1 MDILCQ
7 QKIYEFENCEMM
19 DLPEETM
26 NIINRLA
33 KKVGAPTY
41 NKTPNFSKK
50 KKNNNNNL
58 NWAHMRNFK
67 VTKIQKGE
75 LDKTL
80 TLLNKLSKKTYMEI
94 RDDIIKNID
103 LDPEKSNEIVKYI
116 FKISSANSFYSEIY
130 TKLFNDL
137 IEKFHFIKN
146 ICNDQFKEYFDFF
159 ENIRYVEYEEDYN
172 LYCEINKENDKRR
185 AIGKFFSNLLKYDI
199 IELKEMYILINK
211 LIYKIFQNMGENTS
225 KKIIEEISENLKIII
240 IYSNENLKEDSSK
253 YEELMEK
260 LNIIV
265 NSKHENGISNKTIF
279 KFMDVLDSI

>member
-7 QKIYEFENCEMM
+7 QKICEFENCEMIN
-19 DLPEETM
+19 LPEETI
-26 NIINRLA
+26 NIINRLV

-50 KKNNNNNL
+50 KKNNNL

-67 VTKIQKGE
+67 VTKIQKSE
-75 LDKTL
+75 LDETL
-80 TLLNKLSKKTYMEI
+80 TLLNKLSKKTYTEI

-137 IEKFHFIKN
+137 IAKFHFIKN

-211 LIYKIFQNMGENTS
+211 LIYKIFQNMGEDTS

-240 IYSNENLKEDSSK
+240 IHSNENLKKDSSK

-265 NSKHENGISNKTIF
+265 NSKHENGISNKTLF